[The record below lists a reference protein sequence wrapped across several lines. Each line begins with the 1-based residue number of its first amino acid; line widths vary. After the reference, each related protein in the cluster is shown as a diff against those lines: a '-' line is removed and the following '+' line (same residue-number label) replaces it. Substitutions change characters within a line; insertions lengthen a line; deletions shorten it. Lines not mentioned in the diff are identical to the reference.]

1 MKERNL
7 IRWEPFRDLVSLRDD
22 FDRLLENFFGRGPI
36 EKEEFWAP
44 VMDVVES
51 NGNIEVKAELPG
63 MKKEDIKVTVKDNIL
78 SVSGERKQ
86 EKETKDKTFHRIER
100 YYGKFCRSIELP
112 SEVDPDKVKATYKDG
127 VLNITLPKPESA
139 KPKQIEVEV
148 K

>member
-112 SEVDPDKVKATYKDG
+112 SEVDSDKVKATYKDG